1 MYFVLRARREERI
14 RHETRASQM
23 GLKRMSPGYGVGVGG
38 HELDQ
43 AKAQAY
49 GRGEMMSSV

>member
-1 MYFVLRARREERI
+1 
-14 RHETRASQM
+14 M

-43 AKAQAY
+43 AKPQAY